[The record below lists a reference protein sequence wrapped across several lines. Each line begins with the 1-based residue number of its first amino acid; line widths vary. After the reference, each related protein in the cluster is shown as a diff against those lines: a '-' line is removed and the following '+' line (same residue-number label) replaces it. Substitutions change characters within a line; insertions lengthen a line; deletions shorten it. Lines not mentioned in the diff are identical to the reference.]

1 MTRLFWLAF
10 PALLLCQD
18 RFTARPPF
26 RPDIFNTDPAHL
38 DAAHYSVVLDN
49 DHVRVLRFRLGP
61 HERSMIVD
69 VPAHVVVAVTDQ
81 NVRLLYPHGKPQERQ
96 RKAGD
101 SAWMERDAYGV
112 ENVSE
117 KPVEWVLVETRD
129 GKRG

>member
-1 MTRLFWLAF
+1 MTRLLWLVF

-18 RFTARPPF
+18 RFAARPAFGPE
-26 RPDIFNTDPAHL
+26 IFNTDPAHL

-49 DHVRVLRFRLGP
+49 EHVRVLRFRLGP

-69 VPAHVVVAVTDQ
+69 VPAHLLVAVTDQ

-101 SAWMERDAYGV
+101 SVWMERDAHGV
-112 ENVSE
+112 ENVSD
-117 KPVEWVLVETRD
+117 KPVEWVLVETRG

>member
-1 MTRLFWLAF
+1 MTRLLWLAF

-18 RFTARPPF
+18 RFAPRTAFGPE
-26 RPDIFNTDPAHL
+26 IFNTDPAHL

-49 DHVRVLRFRLGP
+49 EHVRVLRFRLGP

-69 VPAHVVVAVTDQ
+69 VPAHLLVAVTDQ

-112 ENVSE
+112 ENVSD

-129 GKRG
+129 KRG

>member
-1 MTRLFWLAF
+1 MTRLLWLAF

-18 RFTARPPF
+18 RFTARPVF
-26 RPDIFNTDPAHL
+26 RPDIFETDPAHL

-49 DHVRVLRFRLGP
+49 EHVRVLRFRLGP

-81 NVRLLYPHGKPQERQ
+81 NVRLLYPQGKPQERQ

-112 ENVSE
+112 ENVAD
-117 KPVEWVLVETRD
+117 KAVEWVLVETRD

>member
-18 RFTARPPF
+18 RFAPRPASGPE
-26 RPDIFNTDPAHL
+26 IFNTDPAHL

-49 DHVRVLRFRLGP
+49 EHVRVLRFRLNA
-61 HERSMIVD
+61 HERSMV
-69 VPAHVVVAVTDQ
+69 VELPAHLLVAVTDQ

-112 ENVSE
+112 ENVSD